1 MTKEQ
6 KAMETNLSRL
16 SHVDG
21 EGLCTKLSTDYHSL
35 SVRISESVRLW
46 DGYVTSH
53 SSLEDSVVAYH
64 SWLDKQSFK
73 SSPPTSQESC
83 QHALSML
90 KVMTYIKFVSVCK
103 PMFEQRYIFVPSIT
117 KFDISAL
124 CAR

>member
-6 KAMETNLSRL
+6 KAIETNLSRL

-35 SVRISESVRLW
+35 SVRISESVKLW

-64 SWLDKQSFK
+64 SWLDKQNFK

-90 KVMTYIKFVSVCK
+90 QVRTYFILCILCVC
-103 PMFEQRYIFVPSIT
+103 V
-117 KFDISAL
+117 
-124 CAR
+124 

>member
-6 KAMETNLSRL
+6 KAIETNLSRL

-90 KVMTYIKFVSVCK
+90 QVRTYFI
-103 PMFEQRYIFVPSIT
+103 
-117 KFDISAL
+117 L
-124 CAR
+124 CILCLCV